1 MDRRRLAG
9 MHSRLQA
16 GSAPLR
22 GAYNHRLAGFLTGLS
37 KLVSSEF
44 HCLQIEPMR
53 ATVLSVLLVM
63 VAASSAQAQTA
74 PRIFYPAAAQTQG
87 IGGEAT
93 VECLVG
99 DNGRLA
105 CETIEEAPANMGF
118 GAAALFYALA
128 PLLRYAAMFPAW
140 MAFWVAFAVLRW
152 RFMGEPTAQASR
164 ARARGVAAA
173 LISGLAFYAISGI
186 WTRPS
191 PEGPDYLLHFAS
203 WSFAFAPGF
212 MALLLEN
219 GAHSAGSHRL
229 R

>member
-22 GAYNHRLAGFLTGLS
+22 RAYNHRLAGFLTGLS
-37 KLVSSEF
+37 KLLSSEF

-118 GAAALFYALA
+118 GAAALRMCEDLRVA
-128 PLLRYAAMFPAW
+128 PRTRDG
-140 MAFWVAFAVLRW
+140 VS
-152 RFMGEPTAQASR
+152 TA
-164 ARARGVAAA
+164 G
-173 LISGLAFYAISGI
+173 G
-186 WTRPS
+186 
-191 PEGPDYLLHFAS
+191 
-203 WSFAFAPGF
+203 
-212 MALLLEN
+212 
-219 GAHSAGSHRL
+219 RL
-229 R
+229 RRTFVFEPGPPPTVTSR